1 MNTVKSRIAVDFIIQ
16 LVDQNAGVAP
26 VFDHPPTPACGST
39 INISAGGTA
48 NFTVQASDSDFGQ
61 TVTLNAVGLPAGA
74 TLTPPLP
81 TTTNP
86 VSTTFNWVSTLADAG
101 MAHVVTFT
109 ANDTANQQAKCSIT
123 IQVAQC
129 QSNAECDDGNACTTD
144 TCDPM
149 SIDANTAGCVNETVV
164 CDPCQVCD
172 ENLGCTG
179 SICTSTPTVTLTPTP
194 TVTET
199 GTPQP
204 TSTPTETPTPYCGDG
219 HLGAGES
226 CDDGNAF
233 PNDGCETDC
242 TVSTTCVLD
251 HPGTERFVGGCGAP
265 TYGTIQAAIDAAS
278 DGDVITVCSGTYT
291 QPIVVTKQLLIHP
304 EDGGSVTV
312 HTANN
317 TFDVRRSACRSTA

>member
-1 MNTVKSRIAVDFIIQ
+1 MPPIVLCPKNGICAFTVPAADPDNDPVTFRLSTSTEASGSSGGFTQPGPTDAPNAASIDINTGVYTWNTTGATIGSPSSNTYYSTQVTIEDRDGMNNVKSRIAVDFLIQ
-16 LVDQNAGVAP
+16 LVDQNAGVPP

-39 INISAGGTA
+39 ININAGGTA

-109 ANDTANQQAKCSIT
+109 ANDTANQQAQCSIT

-149 SIDANTAGCVNETVV
+149 SIRRQRRRLRQRDRRLRC
-164 CDPCQVCD
+164 
-172 ENLGCTG
+172 L
-179 SICTSTPTVTLTPTP
+179 
-194 TVTET
+194 
-199 GTPQP
+199 
-204 TSTPTETPTPYCGDG
+204 
-219 HLGAGES
+219 
-226 CDDGNAF
+226 
-233 PNDGCETDC
+233 
-242 TVSTTCVLD
+242 
-251 HPGTERFVGGCGAP
+251 PG
-265 TYGTIQAAIDAAS
+265 
-278 DGDVITVCSGTYT
+278 
-291 QPIVVTKQLLIHP
+291 
-304 EDGGSVTV
+304 
-312 HTANN
+312 
-317 TFDVRRSACRSTA
+317 VRRESRLHRIDLLPRRRPSRSRRRRR